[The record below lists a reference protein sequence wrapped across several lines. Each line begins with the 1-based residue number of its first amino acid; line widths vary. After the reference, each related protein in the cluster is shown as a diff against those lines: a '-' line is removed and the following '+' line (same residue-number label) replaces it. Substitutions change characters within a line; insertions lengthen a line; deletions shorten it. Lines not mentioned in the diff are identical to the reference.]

1 MYLRLEVGIFFME
14 NQEAT
19 TQAPPVAA
27 TAAPGDD
34 AVDALEQRDVPPPA
48 GQPEGSS
55 SGAPKKPKSRKPGD
69 RLKGLNIY
77 LIMFI
82 FIMVVALIIVAASY
96 LQSQRSNTA
105 KIKTQTLTQEDLKK
119 VAASDATIGNNQQI
133 LTIQSSAV
141 FAGKVLIKDG
151 LEVAGNLQI
160 GGTVGLNN
168 LTISG
173 TTQMGQ
179 AQVNRNLSVA
189 GDTAL
194 QGGVTIARSLQVN
207 GGATITGGLSAAQ
220 ITTSSLQLNSDLTLT
235 RHIVVGGGTPGRS
248 NGSALGSGG
257 TSSVSGSDT
266 AGTLQVNTGSGT
278 GAGCFATINFTTRY
292 NGTPRVQI
300 TPVGSAAGAIDYYV
314 NRSATNFSICTAN
327 AAPTGSSFAFD
338 YFVVN

>member
-1 MYLRLEVGIFFME
+1 
-14 NQEAT
+14 
-19 TQAPPVAA
+19 
-27 TAAPGDD
+27 
-34 AVDALEQRDVPPPA
+34 
-48 GQPEGSS
+48 
-55 SGAPKKPKSRKPGD
+55 
-69 RLKGLNIY
+69 
-77 LIMFI
+77 
-82 FIMVVALIIVAASY
+82 
-96 LQSQRSNTA
+96 
-105 KIKTQTLTQEDLKK
+105 
-119 VAASDATIGNNQQI
+119 

-179 AQVNRNLSVA
+179 AQVNKNLAVA

-194 QGGVTIARSLQVN
+194 QGGVTISKSLQVN

-235 RHIVVGGGTPGRS
+235 RHIVVGGGTPGRT

>member
-1 MYLRLEVGIFFME
+1 ME

-19 TQAPPVAA
+19 AQAQTTPVAPVAA
-27 TAAPGDD
+27 AAAPGDN
-34 AVDALEQRDVPPPA
+34 AVDALEQKDTTPPT
-48 GQPEGSS
+48 GQPTGGST
-55 SGAPKKPKSRKPGD
+55 GAPQKPKPKKPLE
-69 RLKGLNIY
+69 RLRAMNIY
-77 LIMFI
+77 LFMFI
-82 FIMVVALIIVAASY
+82 LIMVVAVIIVIASY
-96 LQSQRSNTA
+96 VQSQRSNTA
-105 KIKTQTLTQEDLKK
+105 KIKTQTLTQEDLRK
-119 VAASDATIGNNQQI
+119 VAASDATIGNNQQV

-168 LTISG
+168 LTVSG

-179 AQVNRNLSVA
+179 AQVNKNLSVA

-207 GGATITGGLSAAQ
+207 GSTTITGGLSAAQ

-235 RHIVVGGGTPGRS
+235 RHIVVGGGTPGRV
-248 NGSALGSGG
+248 NGSALGNGG

-266 AGTLQVNTGSGT
+266 AGTLTVNTGSNT
-278 GAGCFATINFTTRY
+278 AAGCFATINFTARY

-300 TPVGSAAGAIDYYV
+300 TPVGAAAGGINYYV
-314 NRSATNFSICTAN
+314 NRSATNFSVCTSSP
-327 AAPTGSSFAFD
+327 APTGSSFAFD